1 MSYSLVKADLGL
13 VRSACSLLMQT
24 VDAFAVMIAVFVFRS
39 VVCVVKGKKREILI
53 KGTPP
58 LVVVGGGERGFQL
71 MCAFAR
77 AKTRRRRLIL
87 NDIG

>member
-1 MSYSLVKADLGL
+1 
-13 VRSACSLLMQT
+13 MQT

-58 LVVVGGGERGFQL
+58 LVLVGGARGVSNSCVLLQEQRQEEEGSF
-71 MCAFAR
+71 
-77 AKTRRRRLIL
+77 
-87 NDIG
+87 